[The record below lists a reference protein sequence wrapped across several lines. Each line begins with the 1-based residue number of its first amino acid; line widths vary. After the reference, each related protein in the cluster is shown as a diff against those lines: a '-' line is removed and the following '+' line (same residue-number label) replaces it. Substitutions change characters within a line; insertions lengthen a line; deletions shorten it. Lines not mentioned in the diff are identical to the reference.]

1 MSQKENLQEH
11 FLNIVRKNKTSLTL
25 YLVSGVKLQGIV
37 KAFDNFCLLL
47 RRNGQ
52 SQIVYKHAIA
62 TILPNEAV
70 NLQFGDNADTN
81 NETDNNAKGQDK
93 INSKPDKSNEDN

>member
-1 MSQKENLQEH
+1 MSQKENLQER

-47 RRNGQ
+47 RRNW
-52 SQIVYKHAIA
+52 SIS
-62 TILPNEAV
+62 
-70 NLQFGDNADTN
+70 
-81 NETDNNAKGQDK
+81 
-93 INSKPDKSNEDN
+93 NSL

>member
-1 MSQKENLQEH
+1 MSQKENLQER

-62 TILPNEAV
+62 TILPNESV
-70 NLQFGDNADTN
+70 NFQFNDDANTNVEADNDT
-81 NETDNNAKGQDK
+81 KSQD
-93 INSKPDKSNEDN
+93 